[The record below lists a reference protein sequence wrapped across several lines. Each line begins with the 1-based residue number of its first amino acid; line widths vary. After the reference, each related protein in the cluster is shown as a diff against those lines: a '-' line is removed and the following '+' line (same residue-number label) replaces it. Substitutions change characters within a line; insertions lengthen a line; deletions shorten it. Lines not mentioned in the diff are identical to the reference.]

1 MPEQVRIG
9 VIGAGRVV
17 TGLHLPSLNSHPRA
31 RVAALCCRTGEH
43 AERTA
48 QAFDI
53 PRVYTNHRAML
64 DRGGL
69 DAVLVATPD
78 DLHYP
83 MAMDALDAGLHV
95 FCEKPLAGNAGQAQ
109 EMLAK
114 AEAAGLVHGVFF
126 TWRWR
131 PQYRYLKEL
140 VDEGYLGRPYHC
152 HIRYLGGYGRQARYQ
167 WRFDGRRAN
176 GVLGDLGSHMI
187 DLARWTTGE
196 IAQVCA
202 HLNAFVER
210 PGPEGGTSKPAND
223 SALLLLQFENGAQ
236 GAIHVSAVAYT
247 ADRFQE
253 QHMVL
258 HGARGTLEAD
268 HSLCGSDWA
277 LMVIKTPCQVR
288 GAREGDARFAVLPL
302 PDRLWENAD
311 PEDSGTVFTG
321 QSAGARAFVDAIV
334 EGRPMTPDFED
345 GGKVQQV
352 IDAALRSHREGGWVP
367 VGE

>member
-1 MPEQVRIG
+1 MTEQVQVG
-9 VIGAGRVV
+9 VIGAGLVARAR
-17 TGLHLPSLNSHPRA
+17 HLPSLNSHPRA
-31 RVAALCCRTGEH
+31 RVAALCCRTREH

-53 PRVYTNHRAML
+53 PQVYTDYRAMI
-64 DRGGL
+64 DQGGL
-69 DAVLVATPD
+69 DAVVVTTPD

-83 MAMDALDAGLHV
+83 MTIDALDAGLHV
-95 FCEKPLAGNAGQAQ
+95 FCEKPLASNAAQAQ

-140 VDEGYLGRPYHC
+140 VEGGYLGRPYHC
-152 HIRYLGGYGRQARYQ
+152 HIRYLGGYGRQARYA

-196 IAQVCA
+196 ITCVCA
-202 HLNAFVER
+202 CLNAFVER
-210 PGPEGGTSKPAND
+210 PGPEGGASEAAND
-223 SALLLLQFENGAQ
+223 AAMLLLQFENGAQ
-236 GAIHVSAVAYT
+236 GAIHVSAVACT
-247 ADRFQE
+247 TDRVQE
-253 QHMVL
+253 QHIVL

-268 HSLCGSDWA
+268 HSFQGSDWA
-277 LMVIKTPCQVR
+277 RMAIKTPCQVR
-288 GAREGDARFAVLPL
+288 GAREGDARFEVLPL

-311 PEDSGTVFTG
+311 PEDSGSVFTG
-321 QSAGARAFVDAIV
+321 QSAGARAFIDAIV
-334 EGRPMTPDFED
+334 EGRPMTPGFGE
-345 GGKVQQV
+345 GVKAQQV
-352 IDAALRSHREGGWVP
+352 IDAALRSHREGGWVAITQ
-367 VGE
+367 